1 MIDLYS
7 IFAAN
12 VTVGLMVLVYVAII
26 SSLHP

>member
-1 MIDLYS
+1 MIDLPS

-12 VTVGLMVLVYVAII
+12 VTVGLVVLVCVAIV